1 MASVEVKELQDQ
13 LKNLR
18 STIAK
23 IINEQNER
31 LSKRIYELEDELE
44 ILEAKVNELEKEKYE
59 LEQEKN
65 KAESERGT
73 INIQLDNF
81 RNTFSILK
89 KEIEKIK
96 DLVVEL
102 YELENETSVDK
113 EGKEEKSDK
122 RSLLLF

>member
-1 MASVEVKELQDQ
+1 MTSVEVKELQ
-13 LKNLR
+13 LRLENLR
-18 STIAK
+18 STIAE
-23 IINEQNER
+23 IVNEQNER

-44 ILEAKVNELEKEKYE
+44 DLETKVNELEKEKYK

-89 KEIEKIK
+89 KEIKEIK

-102 YELENETSVDK
+102 YNLENETPVEK